1 MPDNIKNNKME
12 SLSNT
17 TVIDPTNVIIASI
30 TNAVSIASMLLT
42 TSSIIINEEN
52 QNTTK
57 KINDYNEL

>member
-1 MPDNIKNNKME
+1 ME